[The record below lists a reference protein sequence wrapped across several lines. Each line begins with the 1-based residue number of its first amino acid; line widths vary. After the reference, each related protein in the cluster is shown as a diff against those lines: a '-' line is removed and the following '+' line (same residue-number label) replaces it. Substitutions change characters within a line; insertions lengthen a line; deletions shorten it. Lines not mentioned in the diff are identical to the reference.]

1 MEFAYDGGGIGKG
14 GLATLFID
22 GQKVGSARVEETHA
36 MAFSGD
42 ETTDIGREFG
52 SPVSPDYG
60 PRGNEFSGEVNWVQV
75 DLGLDDH
82 SHMITPE
89 QRLSFALARQ

>member
-1 MEFAYDGGGIGKG
+1 
-14 GLATLFID
+14 LATLYID
-22 GQKVGSARVEETHA
+22 GQKVGSGRVEETHM

-42 ETTDIGREFG
+42 ETCDVGREAG

-60 PRGNEFSGEVNWVQV
+60 PRANEFSGEVNWVQI